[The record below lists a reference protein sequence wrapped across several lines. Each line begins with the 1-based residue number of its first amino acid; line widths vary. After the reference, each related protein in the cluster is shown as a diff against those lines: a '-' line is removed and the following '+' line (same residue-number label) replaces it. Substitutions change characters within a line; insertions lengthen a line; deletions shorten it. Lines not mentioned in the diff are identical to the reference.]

1 MADLNY
7 SVGMDTRGAERA
19 LTGLQSLALG
29 VGGAIAGAFATVSL
43 GRTLTQFQ
51 DLRTSL
57 QILYKDTQLGSR
69 AFEEVKQFAAETA
82 FSVQDLTETVIK
94 LKAAGIDPTLARLR
108 LFADVSAVTADKLG
122 ALQAITDLYA
132 RTTAGGLGL
141 EDLNRLQDRGIPV
154 FDIIAKK
161 TGLARL
167 EIARMGQT
175 AEGARIILQA
185 LEAGL
190 SESFGGASESRAKN
204 LSQAISNLGDT
215 VDNVID
221 LVGQTGLTD
230 ALTNLARSFENMVK
244 ESRGLIVVFGVGL
257 AEAIQLVADNIKLFT
272 AAAIG
277 LFAVLSVGA
286 IVRVI
291 QAFALLNGVLG
302 KNPIVKLIGVVVG
315 LASALGI
322 AGLASDEL
330 GESMRKLDEEIAKLD
345 QNKGAKVITEGSL
358 ADGAQN
364 FRQQLQGL
372 NEQLN
377 KFRVEME
384 AVTASFAR
392 YNAESL
398 AALNLETELIGATS
412 EMRRLRQAELD
423 INQRAANE
431 IAKLREAKAKL
442 TEQEKKEGRG
452 EIIDQTIKKI
462 QEQAD
467 ADLKATEQAI
477 KNSEARQM
485 ARQLEL
491 FGIQNRIDKENQLQ
505 QIQDDIAKST
515 MTEIEQKYYDI
526 EQAAKR
532 AAKAAIEAEEARL
545 GRRLTG
551 DEARAYYDE
560 AIKGAEALKKKT
572 EEQYSVSRTWSTG
585 WKRAFNE
592 YVSNATNAA
601 RQAENIF
608 KKATQGMEDLIVN
621 FAKTGKFEWK
631 NFVAMMLE
639 ELLRAQ
645 IQQIFAQLLGGM
657 QNQIRGAG
665 SGGGGGFLDTLLG
678 GLGGMFGG
686 GNAATAGTTAS
697 NPLFVV
703 DVSGGGGG
711 AFSGAIGGSAP
722 AQGGGIMDTIGS
734 IFDTG
739 KSFLSDIGSTIGSIF
754 GGTAGQYGTNVGSQQ
769 SRMLYEQ
776 ESGMGGGFLDTIT
789 SGISD
794 FFGGFFANGGTIP
807 SGKFGV
813 VGENGPEFVS
823 GPGTVTPMGGGA
835 NVTYNINAVD
845 ALSFKQL
852 LAQDPSFI
860 YSLSLQGA
868 GSIPA
873 RR

>member
-7 SVGMDTRGAERA
+7 SVGMDTRAAERA
-19 LTGLQSLALG
+19 LTGLQSLAVG

-94 LKAAGIDPTLARLR
+94 LKAAGIDPTVARLK

-154 FDIIAKK
+154 FDIIAQK

-167 EIARMGQT
+167 EIAKMGQT

-185 LEAGL
+185 LESGL
-190 SESFGGASESRAKN
+190 SETFSGASEARAKN
-204 LSQAISNLGDT
+204 LSQALSNLGDT
-215 VDNVID
+215 IDNVID

-230 ALTNLARSFENMVK
+230 SLTNLAKAFENMVV

-257 AEAIQLVADNIKLFT
+257 TEAIQLVADNIKLFT
-272 AAAIG
+272 AAAIAF
-277 LFAVLSVGA
+277 FAVMSVQA
-286 IVRVI
+286 ILGLVK
-291 QAFALLNGVLG
+291 AFTLFNSVLG
-302 KNPIVKLIGVVVG
+302 KNPLVKLIGLASG
-315 LASALGI
+315 LAAGLGI

-330 GESMRKLDEEIAKLD
+330 GESMKKLDEEIAKLD
-345 QNKGAKVITEGSL
+345 QNKGAKVITEGKL
-358 ADGAQN
+358 ADGSQN

-384 AVTASFAR
+384 SAVQSFAR
-392 YNAESL
+392 YNQESL
-398 AALNLETELIGATS
+398 AGLKLETELIGATS

-423 INQRAANE
+423 INQRAVSE

-462 QEQAD
+462 QEQAQ
-467 ADLKATEQAI
+467 ADIKATEQAI

-485 ARQLEL
+485 ARQVEL

-560 AIKGAEALKKKT
+560 AIKGAEQLKKKT
-572 EEQYSVSRTWSTG
+572 EEQYNVSRTWANG
-585 WKRAFNE
+585 WRRAFND

-601 RQAENIF
+601 KQAENIF
-608 KKATQGMEDLIVN
+608 KKATQGMEDAIVN

-631 NFVAMMLE
+631 QFVAMMLE

-645 IQQIFAQLLGGM
+645 IQQIFAQLMTGM
-657 QNQIRGAG
+657 QNQIGGARG
-665 SGGGGGFLDTLLG
+665 GGGGGFLDSLLG
-678 GLGGMFGG
+678 GLGGLFGG
-686 GNAATAGTTAS
+686 GNAATAGTSAS
-697 NPLFVV
+697 NPLYVV
-703 DVSGGGGG
+703 DITGGGG
-711 AFSGAIGGSAP
+711 SA
-722 AQGGGIMDTIGS
+722 
-734 IFDTG
+734 
-739 KSFLSDIGSTIGSIF
+739 GSIF
-754 GGTAGQYGTNVGSQQ
+754 GGGGGGMASGGGIGGGMGSIFGSIGSAVGSAWEGIK
-769 SRMLYEQ
+769 SVG
-776 ESGMGGGFLDTIT
+776 SSIWDTVSSIG
-789 SGISD
+789 SGIGD
-794 FFGGFFANGGTIP
+794 LFAGFFANGGTIP
-807 SGKFGV
+807 GGKFGV

-823 GPGTVTPMGGGA
+823 GPATVTPMTGGA

-860 YSLSLQGA
+860 YSLSLQGS
-868 GSIPA
+868 GQIPS